1 MKKSNSH
8 KEKRT
13 ALKSDKWF
21 LSWMAVFELT
31 VLFLCTGPLT
41 GFCKEG

>member
-13 ALKSDKWF
+13 ALKSDKRF
-21 LSWMAVFELT
+21 LSWMAVFELA
-31 VLFLCTGPLT
+31 VLFLCAGPLT
-41 GFCKEG
+41 DFCKEG